1 MKVVCT
7 DEEDKRRRSSV
18 EVIKVVEGKLR
29 RLESKTER
37 GEEMVS
43 FKGMQGD
50 LLVIIDEAVGRTE
63 VVDSEGRKGN
73 NGSSSKESG
82 EGNQDKSS
90 SKGTEWGID
99 AEDTETK
106 LSDGVWSS
114 VTVSTIGAI
123 KTSDAEAHQAPV

>member
-1 MKVVCT
+1 MSKNWSSPSIIVCT

-18 EVIKVVEGKLR
+18 EVIKVVEGKLIL
-29 RLESKTER
+29 LESKTEG
-37 GEEMVS
+37 GEENGS

-50 LLVIIDEAVGRTE
+50 LLVVIDEAIGRAE
-63 VVDSEGRKGN
+63 VVDSEGGIEN

-106 LSDGVWSS
+106 LSNG
-114 VTVSTIGAI
+114 
-123 KTSDAEAHQAPV
+123 E

>member
-1 MKVVCT
+1 MSKNWSSPSVIVVCT

-29 RLESKTER
+29 RLEFKTEG
-37 GEEMVS
+37 GEEIVS
-43 FKGMQGD
+43 FKGTQGD

-63 VVDSEGRKGN
+63 VVDSEGGKDN

-82 EGNQDKSS
+82 EGNQEKSS

-106 LSDGVWSS
+106 LSDG
-114 VTVSTIGAI
+114 
-123 KTSDAEAHQAPV
+123 E